1 MKRSIF
7 DIRGDRPAKRIQEA
21 LYAEMDKRGGNMHP
35 GWQQDSIEALWE
47 AVNEERKKLGKGSI
61 EKSKIID
68 AQQYAFGHVD
78 YVAKVAFQCEK
89 LVYE

>member
-7 DIRGDRPAKRIQEA
+7 DIRSDRPARMIQEA
-21 LYAEMDKRGGNMHP
+21 LYAEMDKHGGNMYP
-35 GWQQDSIEALWE
+35 GWQQDEIGALWE

-78 YVAKVAFQCEK
+78 YVAKIAFRCEE